1 MRGHSSLTTVLFT
14 TILLL
19 SGISAIRVAAAPG
32 DIDTSFGIQG
42 LVESTIMETI
52 QATLVQPD
60 NKIVVVGSKEYNPTP
75 STTSFAPAIAR
86 YNTDGS
92 LDYTFGTEGW
102 VLADSKFGSLYG
114 VVLQNDGK
122 LVAVGST
129 RESTPSGF
137 GPPSSFVVRLN
148 SDGTHDTTFSGDGKM
163 TFTVSG
169 PDYQSSHASNVALIP
184 NSDKI
189 LLAGTV
195 EYTYV
200 QNQDSDDTFLARINA
215 NGTFDSTFGTSGRK
229 KIDTQESQVTAMAI
243 HPSNKKIALS
253 FTIWVDDFVVMML
266 NEDGTFDTSFSGD
279 GIVETDINGG
289 QDTAETLAFQRL
301 YVNIGGFPAITYR
314 LVAGGIA
321 YGTSSTGY
329 DTAMV
334 RYKSDGT
341 LDTTFGTNG
350 KVRRA
355 LSYQRDS
362 IEDIKIDSQ
371 GRIVASGPR
380 EWNYLESFAV
390 QRFLSDGS
398 IDNSF
403 GIQGKVYTK
412 IYEGGV
418 QVDAEPTGLALAPDG
433 KIVVVSGLY
442 SGHPRMLVRYEP

>member
-1 MRGHSSLTTVLFT
+1 MRKQLMVIPVFFAAVLVSSIV
-14 TILLL
+14 
-19 SGISAIRVAAAPG
+19 RVEAAPG
-32 DIDTSFGIQG
+32 DLDASFGIQG
-42 LVESTIMETI
+42 QVADTMMESVH
-52 QATLVQPD
+52 ATLVQPD
-60 NKIVVVGSKEYNPTP
+60 GKIVVVGNMLVDVNGTTVNAPTV
-75 STTSFAPAIAR
+75 TR

-92 LDYTFGTEGW
+92 LDYSFGTAGR
-102 VLADSKFGSLYG
+102 VLTDTSSTYGCLYS
-114 VVLQNDGK
+114 VVIQSDGK
-122 LVAVGST
+122 IVAVGSA
-129 RESTPSGF
+129 SHN
-137 GPPSSFVVRLN
+137 SFIVRLN
-148 SDGTHDTTFSGDGKM
+148 SDGTFDTTFSGDGKLN
-163 TFTVSG
+163 FTVSG

-200 QNQDSDDTFLARINA
+200 PNQDSDDTFLARINA